1 MQTSL
6 QANYSIQH
14 LHAFL
19 NLWTLLRT
27 SARWTTIHPPD
38 ARTSHLR
45 TLSKIEGTGLSAL
58 FRPRHRSARGSRTL
72 YSSFRER
79 QHLSANFLLPPDP
92 PKPLRF
98 RSIPSYRAAHLTA
111 CFRLV
116 NTCRNRRFP
125 RVPPTF
131 KPVSGPRIL
140 QDRFQPSTPAE
151 TPAFARPRRP
161 INRSAGPRIMQI

>member
-45 TLSKIEGTGLSAL
+45 TLSKIVGTGLSAL

-79 QHLSANFLLPPDP
+79 QHLSANFLLLPDP
-92 PKPLRF
+92 PKSLRF

-116 NTCRNRRFP
+116 NPGRNRRFP
-125 RVPPTF
+125 R
-131 KPVSGPRIL
+131 PR
-140 QDRFQPSTPAE
+140 QPSNRSAGRASYRIVSSRQHLPK
-151 TPAFARPRRP
+151 PLLLQRPRQP